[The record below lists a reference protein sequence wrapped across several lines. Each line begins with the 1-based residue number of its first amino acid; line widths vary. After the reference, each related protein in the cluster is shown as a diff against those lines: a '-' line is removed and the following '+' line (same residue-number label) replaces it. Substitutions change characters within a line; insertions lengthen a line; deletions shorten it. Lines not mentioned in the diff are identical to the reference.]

1 MNLLAIAIFEA
12 DAIFEEDAST
22 IKASVKH
29 WLYKKEQ
36 TQLSELHYRG
46 LELPPFPEFS
56 GLLASSQSFPLRDL
70 AWKTSH
76 WETLEKQGG
85 MWDICALLS
94 LRRAP
99 ASTNSPTVSLNSV
112 LPENSHCLYS
122 PDMKKQNKNPGTQTN
137 PQRSLSLLSK
147 IEGK

>member
-1 MNLLAIAIFEA
+1 MNLLAIAIFEV
-12 DAIFEEDAST
+12 DAST
-22 IKASVKH
+22 IKASVRH

-46 LELPPFPEFS
+46 LELPSFPEFS

-70 AWKTSH
+70 AWETSH

-85 MWDICALLS
+85 IWDICALLS
-94 LRRAP
+94 LRRGP
-99 ASTNSPTVSLNSV
+99 PSTNSPTVSLNYV

-122 PDMKKQNKNPGTQTN
+122 PDMKKQNKAKQKPMYPNQSPKK
-137 PQRSLSLLSK
+137 P
-147 IEGK
+147 

>member
-12 DAIFEEDAST
+12 DAIFDVDAST
-22 IKASVKH
+22 IKASVRH

-56 GLLASSQSFPLRDL
+56 RLFASSQSFPLRDL
-70 AWKTSH
+70 AWETSH

-99 ASTNSPTVSLNSV
+99 ASTNSPTVSLNCV

-122 PDMKKQNKNPGTQTN
+122 PDMKKQNKAKQKPMYPNQSPKK
-137 PQRSLSLLSK
+137 P
-147 IEGK
+147 